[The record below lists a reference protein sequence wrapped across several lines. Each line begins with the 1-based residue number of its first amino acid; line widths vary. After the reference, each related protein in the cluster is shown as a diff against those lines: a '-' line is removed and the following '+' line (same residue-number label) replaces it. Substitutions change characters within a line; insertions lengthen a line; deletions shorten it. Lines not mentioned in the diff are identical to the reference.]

1 MRAKTAGVDR
11 ETNTYD
17 QSVIV
22 EIALR
27 VPNEERKGTVKSVS
41 GAPAAVAA
49 PTCRVA

>member
-17 QSVIV
+17 QSEIV

-27 VPNEERKGTVKSVS
+27 VPNEERKSVS